1 MRLMKLFQPAKETW
15 LYRINPA
22 GKFLIFMSLLLIALI
37 NNQFDFAFYQM
48 VFYMVLLL
56 AYSGYSGKK
65 LLLFTSPFILTFLSS
80 ASTMILFGK
89 GSEIWWSWG
98 LIKISNESFHHG
110 LLIGFK
116 TLSFGALGMLFALTT
131 KPLLLFY
138 ALMQQFRLPAKY
150 AYSFIAAIRMLPLL
164 WEEIGARRNALEIR
178 GIQFSPGVR
187 GWYERLQQYAVPL
200 LAQSIR
206 RAQRVAIAMEAKR
219 FQMGSARTYYY
230 QTRFAVMDLICLLF
244 FIGVLAGA
252 YAVSVIL
259 PIKS

>member
-1 MRLMKLFQPAKETW
+1 MKLFQPTKETW

-22 GKFLIFMSLLLIALI
+22 GKFVIFMALLLIALI
-37 NNQFDFAFYQM
+37 NKQFDFAFYQM
-48 VFYMVLLL
+48 LFYMMLLL
-56 AYSGYSGKK
+56 LLSGYSGKR

-89 GSEIWWSWG
+89 GVEVWWSWG

-150 AYSFIAAIRMLPLL
+150 AYSFIASIRMLPQI
-164 WEEIGARRNALEIR
+164 WEEIATRRNALEIR
-178 GIQFSPGVR
+178 GVQFRKGIG

-206 RAQRVAIAMEAKR
+206 RAQRTAVAMEAKR
-219 FQMGSARTYYY
+219 FQMSSARTYYY
-230 QTRFAVMDLICLLF
+230 QTHFAVMDLVSLLF
-244 FIGVLAGA
+244 FAGVVIAA
-252 YAVSVIL
+252 YTVSVYL
-259 PIKS
+259 PVK